1 MSVQFQVKL
10 ASGAENGWAKLAS
23 RAARVVLAR
32 QDMSY
37 TELAGELAKL
47 GVAESAHAVEA
58 KVSRG
63 TFRFAFFLQLIAG
76 SRTDCPY
83 LWADALSSTE
93 TWQARSSTVF
103 AAEMAGQPWL
113 NWQMLSNRL
122 QEIGV
127 SLPSES
133 LQAQIE
139 SGSFATTLFLQ
150 CATVCRFESI
160 YRFLDTSELHRV
172 ALANSPQS

>member
-1 MSVQFQVKL
+1 MSAQLQVKSA
-10 ASGAENGWAKLAS
+10 ASVESGWAKLAS
-23 RAARVVLAR
+23 RAARVMLAR

-37 TELAGELAKL
+37 TQLAGELAKL

-63 TFRFAFFLQLIAG
+63 TFRFAFFLQLLAG

-83 LWADALSSTE
+83 LWASALGSTE
-93 TWQARSSTVF
+93 TWQARSAAVF
-103 AAEMAGQPWL
+103 AAEMTGQPWL

-139 SGSFATTLFLQ
+139 SGSFPATLFLQ
-150 CATVCRFESI
+150 CATVCRFESV
-160 YRFLDTSELHRV
+160 YRFLDTSALHRV
-172 ALANSPQS
+172 ALASSSRP